1 MPLTFDLQPGD
12 DRLFTDESL
21 EQIERIEQ
29 GLLTLERGID
39 GGVVNEVFRAAH
51 TLKGSA
57 ATIGHRRMAEL
68 THAMEDLF
76 GAFRSGTLHEVKPFA
91 DVLLSTIDVLRS
103 LVAEVQEGE
112 ILTDAPEPLTRQLRE
127 LLSTATAA
135 AAARSSAR
143 SSAGPATAVRTPQP
157 ATTARTP
164 QPARASTGP
173 PPAPRTAPPAPAA
186 DSGDPPAATP
196 DERADGGAAPAS
208 APGQAEGGVTNVAIA
223 PLIQRLLCDAPGG
236 FEARSLLV
244 CRIDPTS
251 EWQAV
256 RLLQLVLEV
265 DDAGALIHSVPDRDE
280 IESGL
285 GSSLLTILARGRPVE
300 LTDLRGRMAAIDDV
314 VSVEMVAAPLT
325 AGQDEAPG
333 MASSVEV
340 YGPGEIPA
348 PLGAE
353 REDDREE
360 AGPPTAERRQAD
372 LGAEARGLPP
382 GERMA
387 VAGDRLKAAQQT
399 IRIDVT
405 RLDELM
411 NLVGE
416 LVVHKTRLQRSSQEL
431 ALRLGDDP
439 LARQADEDSQ
449 QFARIAGQL
458 QDQVTG
464 LRMLPI
470 ETVFNRFPRVVR
482 DIAARL
488 DKDVQLIIEGKETEL
503 DRSVLEE
510 VGDPLG
516 HLVRNALDHGVEST
530 AERLAA
536 GKPLPG
542 TVRLT
547 ARHADG
553 RILITVEDDGRGM
566 DPEALRR
573 AAVEKGLMTREAAEA
588 AGDAEILRVIF
599 MPGFST
605 AKVVTEVSGRGVGMD
620 VVRNNI
626 ERLGGWVDVS
636 STAGAGTKVSLSL
649 PLTLAIIS
657 ALLVK
662 SGSRVCALP
671 LTGVVETLRVE
682 PRSFGRVRGHNVL
695 TLRDRVIP
703 VEQLDNALGDPSRP
717 LVTNERGFVNLV
729 VVRSRGTEMAL
740 AVDAFVGQHEIVLK
754 SLNRLAGERKGLAG
768 ATVMADGSVGLVV
781 DIAALLERTASV
793 EAKVAAVVAV
803 SDSRV
808 A

>member
-1 MPLTFDLQPGD
+1 MLLTFDLQPGD

-29 GLLTLERGID
+29 GLLELEHGLEPA
-39 GGVVNEVFRAAH
+39 VVNEVFRAAH

-91 DVLLSTIDVLRS
+91 DVLLATIDVLRA

-112 ILTDAPEPLTRQLRE
+112 TLTDAPETLTKQLRE
-127 LLSTATAA
+127 LLSSATAA
-135 AAARSSAR
+135 AMSGSPALAGSGG
-143 SSAGPATAVRTPQP
+143 SAGKPAVVAEPVGPTTPQ
-157 ATTARTP
+157 
-164 QPARASTGP
+164 Q
-173 PPAPRTAPPAPAA
+173 AA
-186 DSGDPPAATP
+186 GDAAL
-196 DERADGGAAPAS
+196 DAEAEAAAQAVAGKFAEDGVS
-208 APGQAEGGVTNVAIA
+208 SVAVA
-223 PLIQRLLCDAPGG
+223 PLIHRILAEAPGAY
-236 FEARSLLV
+236 EPRSIFV
-244 CRIDPTS
+244 CSIDPAS
-251 EWQAV
+251 EWGSV
-256 RLLQLVLEV
+256 RLLQLVLEA
-265 DDAGALIHSVPDRDE
+265 DDFGCLIASAPNRDE

-285 GSSLLTILARGRPVE
+285 SSTVLVMLLRGRPVE
-300 LTDLRGRMAAIDDV
+300 LMDLRKRLMVVDDV
-314 VSVEMVAAPLT
+314 VGVEAVAAPL
-325 AGQDEAPG
+325 G
-333 MASSVEV
+333 MGETPAAAEPPLSVEV
-340 YGPGEIPA
+340 FGPDDPVP
-348 PLGAE
+348 PLASA
-353 REDDREE
+353 RADDQVV
-360 AGPPTAERRQAD
+360 AGPPDSERRQAD
-372 LGAEARGLPP
+372 LGAETRGLPT
-382 GERMA
+382 GERLT

-399 IRIDVT
+399 IRIDVS

-416 LVVHKTRLQRSSQEL
+416 LVVHKTRLAQSAQL
-431 ALRLGDDP
+431 LTVKLGDDP

-488 DKDVQLIIEGKETEL
+488 NKEVQLVIEGKETEL

-516 HLVRNALDHGVEST
+516 HLVRNALDHGLET
-530 AERLAA
+530 PEERLAQ
-536 GKPLPG
+536 GKSLPA

-566 DPEALRR
+566 EPNAMRK
-573 AAVEKGLMTREAAEA
+573 AAVEKGLMTRDQA
-588 AGDAEILRVIF
+588 DATSDADILRVIF

-620 VVRNNI
+620 VVRSNI
-626 ERLGGWVDVS
+626 ERLAGWVDVT
-636 STAGAGTKVSLSL
+636 STPGQGTRVSLSL
-649 PLTLAIIS
+649 PLTLAIIG

-662 SGSRVCALP
+662 SGTRVCALP

-682 PRSFGRVRGHNVL
+682 PKSFGRVRGRNVL

-703 VEQLDNALGDPSRP
+703 VEPLDGALGDPIRP
-717 LVTNERGFVNLV
+717 LETNARGYMNLV
-729 VVRSRGTEMAL
+729 VVRSRGVEMAL
-740 AVDAFVGQHEIVLK
+740 AVDEFVGQREIVLK
-754 SLNRLAGERKGLAG
+754 SLSDVTGARTGLAG
-768 ATVMADGSVGLVV
+768 ATVMADGTVGLVA
-781 DIAALLERTASV
+781 DIAALIESSASRG
-793 EAKVAAVVAV
+793 AAAAAEDAV
-803 SDSRV
+803 GPSRRRKR
-808 A
+808 AA

>member
-1 MPLTFDLQPGD
+1 MHLTFDLQPGD

-29 GLLTLERGID
+29 GLLELEHGLD
-39 GGVVNEVFRAAH
+39 AGVVNEVFRAAH

-57 ATIGHRRMAEL
+57 ATIGHRRMTEL

-76 GAFRSGTLHEVKPFA
+76 GAFRSGTLHDVKPFA
-91 DVLLSTIDVLRS
+91 DVLLGTIDVLRA
-103 LVAEVQEGE
+103 LVAEVREGE
-112 ILTDAPEPLTRQLRE
+112 TLTDAPEALTKQLRE

-135 AAARSSAR
+135 AAARSSA
-143 SSAGPATAVRTPQP
+143 
-157 ATTARTP
+157 
-164 QPARASTGP
+164 
-173 PPAPRTAPPAPAA
+173 PRPAA
-186 DSGDPPAATP
+186 EPL
-196 DERADGGAAPAS
+196 AAPAPIGS
-208 APGQAEGGVTNVAIA
+208 VDPAAVAEALAGEVPVQEDGVSNIAVA
-223 PLIQRLLCDAPGG
+223 PLIHRLLTESPGG
-236 FEARSLLV
+236 YEPRSIFV
-244 CRIDPTS
+244 CRIDPMS
-251 EWQAV
+251 EWQSV
-256 RLLQLVLEV
+256 RLLQLVLEA
-265 DDAGALIHSVPDRDE
+265 DETAGLVASAPNRAE

-285 GSSLLTILARGRPVE
+285 GTTMLVMLVKGRPVE
-300 LTDLRGRMAAIDDV
+300 LLELRKHLAAIDDI
-314 VSVEMVAAPLT
+314 VSVEAVAAPLGSAET
-325 AGQDEAPG
+325 GAVETPL
-333 MASSVEV
+333 SVDV
-340 YGPGEIPA
+340 YGPDDTVP
-348 PLGAE
+348 PLGAS
-353 REDDREE
+353 RADDQD
-360 AGPPTAERRQAD
+360 ASGPPAASERRQAD
-372 LGAEARGLPP
+372 LGAEVRGLAQT
-382 GERMA
+382 ERMT

-416 LVVHKTRLQRSSQEL
+416 LVVHKTRLAQSAQRL
-431 ALRLGDDP
+431 TVRLGDDP
-439 LARQADEDSQ
+439 LARQADEDAQ

-482 DIAARL
+482 DIAAKL
-488 DKDVQLIIEGKETEL
+488 SKEVQLVIEGKETEL

-516 HLVRNALDHGVEST
+516 HLVRNALDHGLESN
-530 AERLAA
+530 AERQAA

-566 DPEALRR
+566 DPATLRR
-573 AAVEKGLMTREAAEA
+573 NVVEKGLMTREAA
-588 AGDAEILRVIF
+588 DATSDEEMLRVIF
-599 MPGFST
+599 LPGFST

-626 ERLGGWVDVS
+626 ERLSGWVDVS
-636 STAGAGTKVSLSL
+636 STPGVGTRVSLSL
-649 PLTLAIIS
+649 PLTLAIIG

-682 PRSFGRVRGHNVL
+682 PKSFGRVRGHNVL
-695 TLRDRVIP
+695 SLRDRVIP
-703 VEQLDNALGDPSRP
+703 VEQLDNALGDPPRP
-717 LVTNERGFVNLV
+717 LITNDRGFVNLV

-754 SLNRLAGERKGLAG
+754 SLSEVAGERKGLAG
-768 ATVMADGSVGLVV
+768 ATVMADGAVGLVV
-781 DIAALLERTASV
+781 DIAALLEHTATIGARVAAAVAQSKS
-793 EAKVAAVVAV
+793 KVA
-803 SDSRV
+803 
-808 A
+808 

>member
-1 MPLTFDLQPGD
+1 MQLTFDLQEGD

-29 GLLTLERGID
+29 GLLELEHD
-39 GGVVNEVFRAAH
+39 LDAGVVNEVFRAAH

-76 GAFRSGTLHEVKPFA
+76 GAFRSGTLDDVRPFA
-91 DVLLSTIDVLRS
+91 DVLLSTIDVLRA

-112 ILTDAPEPLTRQLRE
+112 TLTDAPEALTGQLRD
-127 LLSTATAA
+127 LLATATATAA
-135 AAARSSAR
+135 AKSTAPK
-143 SSAGPATAVRTPQP
+143 PATRSAAAAAVTRPVQPVEIDPDLDAAAESAASQVAEQIEPQ
-157 ATTARTP
+157 
-164 QPARASTGP
+164 
-173 PPAPRTAPPAPAA
+173 
-186 DSGDPPAATP
+186 
-196 DERADGGAAPAS
+196 E
-208 APGQAEGGVTNVAIA
+208 EGVSNVAVA
-223 PLIQRLLCDAPGG
+223 PLIHRLLVETPGG
-236 FEARSLLV
+236 YEPRSIFV
-244 CRIDPTS
+244 CRVDPMS
-251 EWQAV
+251 EWQSV
-256 RLLQLVLEV
+256 RLLQLVLEA
-265 DDAGALIHSVPDRDE
+265 DETGGLIASAPDRQE

-285 GSSLLTILARGRPVE
+285 GTTLLVMLVRGRPVE
-300 LTDLRGRMAAIDDV
+300 LLDVRKRLAAIDDV
-314 VSVEMVAAPLT
+314 VSVEAVAAPLGT
-325 AGQDEAPG
+325 PETDAVATPL
-333 MASSVEV
+333 SVDV
-340 YGPGEIPA
+340 YGPEDSVPA
-348 PLGAE
+348 FGAA
-353 REDDREE
+353 RTDDEKT
-360 AGPPTAERRQAD
+360 AGPPAAAERRQAD

-387 VAGDRLKAAQQT
+387 VAGDRLKSAQQT

-416 LVVHKTRLQRSSQEL
+416 LVVHKTRLAQSAQLL
-431 ALRLGDDP
+431 AVRLGDDP

-482 DIAARL
+482 DIAQRL
-488 DKDVQLIIEGKETEL
+488 EKEIQLVIEGKETEL

-516 HLVRNALDHGVEST
+516 HLVRNALDHGIET
-530 AERLAA
+530 PDERRAL
-536 GKPLPG
+536 GKPLPA

-553 RILITVEDDGRGM
+553 RILITVEDDGKGM
-566 DPEALRR
+566 DPNALRR
-573 AAVEKGLMTREAAEA
+573 SAVEEGLMSREVAEA
-588 AGDAEILRVIF
+588 TSDAEILRIIF
-599 MPGFST
+599 TPGFST

-626 ERLGGWVDVS
+626 ERLGGWVDVT
-636 STAGAGTKVSLSL
+636 STVGQGTKVSLSL
-649 PLTLAIIS
+649 PLTLAIIG

-662 SGSRVCALP
+662 SGARVCALP

-682 PRSFGRVRGHNVL
+682 ESSFGRVRGHNVL

-703 VEQLDNALGDPSRP
+703 VEQLDNALGDPPRP
-717 LVTNERGFVNLV
+717 LRSNDRGFINLV

-754 SLNRLAGERKGLAG
+754 SLSQVTGERAGLAG
-768 ATVMADGSVGLVV
+768 ATVMADGAVGLVV
-781 DIAALLERTASV
+781 DIAALLDRSTRAMPP
-793 EAKVAAVVAV
+793 EADSDSGRPRRKVA
-803 SDSRV
+803 
-808 A
+808 

>member
-1 MPLTFDLQPGD
+1 MRLTFDLQPGD

-29 GLLTLERGID
+29 GLLELEQTFD
-39 GGVVNEVFRAAH
+39 AGVVNEVFRAAH

-76 GAFRSGTLHEVKPFA
+76 GAFRSGTLYEVKPFA
-91 DVLLSTIDVLRS
+91 DVLLGTIDVLRA

-112 ILTDAPEPLTRQLRE
+112 ALTDAPERLTKQLRE
-127 LLSTATAA
+127 LLTTATAA
-135 AAARSSAR
+135 AAARPSAPR
-143 SSAGPATAVRTPQP
+143 P
-157 ATTARTP
+157 TARPT
-164 QPARASTGP
+164 ASG
-173 PPAPRTAPPAPAA
+173 
-186 DSGDPPAATP
+186 SPPAAPTSVQP
-196 DERADGGAAPAS
+196 PLADPNLAEPAES
-208 APGQAEGGVTNVAIA
+208 TTEELAGEADAVEQGVSNIAVA
-223 PLIQRLLCDAPGG
+223 PLIQRLLGEAPGG
-236 FEARSLLV
+236 CEPRSVFV
-244 CRIDPTS
+244 CRIDPMS
-251 EWQAV
+251 EWQSV
-256 RLLQLVLEV
+256 RLLQLVIEAEETGDLVASAPCRE
-265 DDAGALIHSVPDRDE
+265 E

-285 GSSLLTILARGRPVE
+285 GTTLLVMLVRGRPVE
-300 LTDLRGRMAAIDDV
+300 LLDLRKHLAAIDDV
-314 VSVEMVAAPLT
+314 VGVEAVAAPLASGT
-325 AGQDEAPG
+325 SEVAP
-333 MASSVEV
+333 AARSIDV
-340 YGPGEIPA
+340 YGPDDAVPA
-348 PLGAE
+348 LGAA
-353 REDDREE
+353 RIDDENT
-360 AGPPTAERRQAD
+360 AGPPGAAERRQAD
-372 LGAEARGLPP
+372 LGAEARGLPQ
-382 GERMA
+382 GDRMI

-416 LVVHKTRLQRSSQEL
+416 LVVHKTRLQQSAQLL
-431 ALRLGDDP
+431 AAQLGDHP

-482 DIAARL
+482 DIAMRL
-488 DKDVQLIIEGKETEL
+488 NKEVQLVIEGKETEL

-516 HLVRNALDHGVEST
+516 HLVRNALDHGIEPPE
-530 AERLAA
+530 ERRAL
-536 GKPLPG
+536 GKSLPA

-553 RILITVEDDGRGM
+553 RILITVEDNGRGM
-566 DPEALRR
+566 DPVAMRR
-573 AAVEKGLMTREAAEA
+573 AVIEKGLMTREAANATTDDEM
-588 AGDAEILRVIF
+588 LRVIF
-599 MPGFST
+599 TPGFST
-605 AKVVTEVSGRGVGMD
+605 AKVVTEISGRGVGMD

-636 STAGAGTKVSLSL
+636 SMPGQGTRVSLSL
-649 PLTLAIIS
+649 PLTLAIIG

-662 SGSRVCALP
+662 SGARVCALP

-682 PRSFGRVRGHNVL
+682 PKSFGRVRGHNVL

-703 VEQLDNALGDPSRP
+703 VEQLDSALGDPPRP
-717 LVTNERGFVNLV
+717 IQSNDRGFINLV

-754 SLNRLAGERKGLAG
+754 SLSEVTGERAGLAG
-768 ATVMADGSVGLVV
+768 ATVMADGTVGLVV
-781 DIAALLERTASV
+781 DIAALLERSASHAAAAFAA
-793 EAKVAAVVAV
+793 EAAPAKPGRKVA
-803 SDSRV
+803 
-808 A
+808 

>member
-1 MPLTFDLQPGD
+1 MLLTFDLQPGD
-12 DRLFTDESL
+12 DRLFTDESM

-29 GLLTLERGID
+29 GLLELEHD
-39 GGVVNEVFRAAH
+39 VDPGVVNEVFRAAH

-76 GAFRSGTLHEVKPFA
+76 GAFRSGTLFEVKPFA
-91 DVLLSTIDVLRS
+91 DVLLATIDVLRA

-112 ILTDAPEPLTRQLRE
+112 TLTDAPEALTKQLRQ

-135 AAARSSAR
+135 AAAKASA
-143 SSAGPATAVRTPQP
+143 PK
-157 ATTARTP
+157 
-164 QPARASTGP
+164 
-173 PPAPRTAPPAPAA
+173 PAPRPAAASNAASIPAAAPHVSAPAL
-186 DSGDPPAATP
+186 PAARVPEDP
-196 DERADGGAAPAS
+196 DLGIDRLRDDAGADGEEAVE
-208 APGQAEGGVTNVAIA
+208 EGVSNLAVA
-223 PLIQRLLCDAPGG
+223 PLIHRLLEEAPGG
-236 FEARSLLV
+236 YEPRSIFV
-244 CRIDPTS
+244 CRIDPMS

-256 RLLQLVLEV
+256 RQLQLVMEADENGILV
-265 DDAGALIHSVPDRDE
+265 SSAPSRDE
-280 IESGL
+280 IETGL
-285 GSSLLTILARGRPVE
+285 SSPLLVMLVRGRPVE
-300 LTDLRGRMAAIDDV
+300 LLEVRKRLAAVDDV
-314 VSVEMVAAPLT
+314 IAVEAVAAPLGAPEGDV
-325 AGQDEAPG
+325 AGAPL
-333 MASSVEV
+333 SVDV
-340 YGPGEIPA
+340 YGPNDEVPA
-348 PLGAE
+348 LGSA
-353 REDDREE
+353 RGDDRGETV
-360 AGPPTAERRQAD
+360 PPGVLERRQVD
-372 LGAEARGLPP
+372 LGAEARGLPA
-382 GERMA
+382 GERMT

-416 LVVHKTRLQRSSQEL
+416 LVVHKTRLSQSAALL
-431 ALRLGDDP
+431 AVRLGDDP

-482 DIAARL
+482 DIASRL
-488 DKDVQLIIEGKETEL
+488 NKEVQLVIEGKETEL

-516 HLVRNALDHGVEST
+516 HLVRNALDHGIET
-530 AERLAA
+530 PDERKKL
-536 GKPLPG
+536 GKSLPA

-553 RILITVEDDGRGM
+553 RILITVEDDGKGM
-566 DPEALRR
+566 DPAAMRR
-573 AAVEKGLMTREAAEA
+573 AVVEKGLMTREQADLLSDGEA
-588 AGDAEILRVIF
+588 LRVIF
-599 MPGFST
+599 MAGFST

-620 VVRNNI
+620 VVRTNI

-636 STAGAGTKVSLSL
+636 SVPGQGTKVSLSL
-649 PLTLAIIS
+649 PLTLAIIG

-662 SGSRVCALP
+662 SGDRVCALP

-682 PRSFGRVRGHNVL
+682 PKSLARVRGHNVL
-695 TLRDRVIP
+695 TLRERVIP
-703 VEQLDNALGDPSRP
+703 VEQLDNALGDPVRP
-717 LVTNERGFVNLV
+717 LRTNERGFVNLV

-754 SLNRLAGERKGLAG
+754 SLSEVTGVRQGLAG
-768 ATVMADGSVGLVV
+768 ATVMADGTVGLVI
-781 DIAALLERTASV
+781 DIAALLERSNNQA
-793 EAKVAAVVAV
+793 AHQVAGVA
-803 SDSRV
+803 DDTRV